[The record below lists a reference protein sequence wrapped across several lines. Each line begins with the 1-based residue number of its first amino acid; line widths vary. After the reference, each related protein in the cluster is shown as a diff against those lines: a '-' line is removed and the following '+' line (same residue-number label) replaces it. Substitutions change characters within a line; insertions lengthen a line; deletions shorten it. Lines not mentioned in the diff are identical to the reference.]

1 MNKLYIYINDCIR
14 WSGGLNILIQLIS
27 SIKDNKNIEFEII
40 YVKPSIFTK
49 SLNYMRLLLR
59 GGSYKVNKLID
70 NDLFLRFEDYLTQN
84 NLKIIEYKYREFK
97 RNKISDYIFPIMKI
111 NTSLKNKKLIGYIPD
126 CQHLHLK
133 ELFLRRIIWYRNYQ
147 FKKVRKYCE
156 KIISTSSSVKYDLIN
171 HYNFREEKI
180 ITLGFQP
187 IRFEDLVEYSKP
199 DHEDYFLNPLYWSK

>member
-111 NTSLKNKKLIGYIPD
+111 
-126 CQHLHLK
+126 
-133 ELFLRRIIWYRNYQ
+133 
-147 FKKVRKYCE
+147 
-156 KIISTSSSVKYDLIN
+156 
-171 HYNFREEKI
+171 
-180 ITLGFQP
+180 TL
-187 IRFEDLVEYSKP
+187 L
-199 DHEDYFLNPLYWSK
+199 